1 VSQVNLL
8 PPEIRQR
15 QRLQRLTSIVIGG
28 GFVLIL
34 LVLGLYAV
42 QVGRLSSVNA
52 DIERQNAN
60 NDAITKQIQPLQQW
74 AQLRTRA
81 QQKQSL
87 LDSAYSGEVSASSML
102 QDVSLAI
109 PSDAYLTSLS
119 IQISTPQVGVGA
131 EPSPFVGSVTASG
144 RAASIQT
151 LSSWLTRL
159 EGVNGW
165 DNPWVTTI
173 SKDASTGQYLFETGI
188 DLSVDVL
195 TSRGRKGTP

>member
-1 VSQVNLL
+1 MSQVNLL

-60 NDAITKQIQPLQQW
+60 NDAVTKQIVPLQQW
-74 AQLRTRA
+74 AQLQARA

-87 LDSAYSGEVSASSML
+87 LDSAYSGEVSVSSML
-102 QDVSLAI
+102 QDVSQAI

-119 IQISTPQVGVGA
+119 VQISAPQVGVGA
-131 EPSPFVGSVTASG
+131 EPTQFVGSMTASG
-144 RAASIQT
+144 QAASIQT
-151 LSSWLTRL
+151 LSSWLTTV

-188 DLSVDVL
+188 DLSTDVV
-195 TSRGRKGTP
+195 TSRGRKGAA

>member
-28 GFVLIL
+28 GVVVILIII
-34 LVLGLYAV
+34 GLFAV
-42 QVGRLSSVNA
+42 QVGRLSGVNA

-74 AQLRTRA
+74 AQLQARA

-87 LDSAYSGEVSASSML
+87 LDSAYAGEVSTSSML
-102 QDVSLAI
+102 QDVSQAI
-109 PSDAYLTSLS
+109 PSDAYLTALS
-119 IQISTPQVGVGA
+119 IQIFPPEVGVGA
-131 EPSPFVGSVTASG
+131 GPSPFVGSVTATG

-165 DNPWVTTI
+165 NNPWVTTI
-173 SKDASTGQYLFETGI
+173 SKDESTGQYLFETGI
-188 DLSVDVL
+188 DLSSDVL
-195 TSRGRKGTP
+195 SSRGRKGAT